1 MIKTFPSKVR
11 TIIEAR
17 TYNFVLIPSSTS
29 DWLLEVSSF
38 DNVMVVLFIFLS
50 LKAKRLLVHELEIRF
65 LLEANE
71 NNPFACFETDRL
83 YLHASMVSL
92 KFTKKLYKEIHVV
105 CILLVPW
112 EVLHVAKVLT
122 NRHSANTFLTS
133 GDYKKELKCRLKSH
147 DIHFVPTLGA
157 ASRHLETFKDVCHS
171 LILGKS

>member
-1 MIKTFPSKVR
+1 MAAIRAPEKIGQKC
-11 TIIEAR
+11 
-17 TYNFVLIPSSTS
+17 LSSAGSNQCQDT
-29 DWLLEVSSF
+29 V
-38 DNVMVVLFIFLS
+38 
-50 LKAKRLLVHELEIRF
+50 AKPHKMGF

-71 NNPFACFETDRL
+71 NNPLACFETDRL
-83 YLHASMVSL
+83 YLHSSIVSL
-92 KFTKKLYKEIHVV
+92 KFTKKLYKEIHMV

-157 ASRHLETFKDVCHS
+157 ASRHLESFKDVCHS